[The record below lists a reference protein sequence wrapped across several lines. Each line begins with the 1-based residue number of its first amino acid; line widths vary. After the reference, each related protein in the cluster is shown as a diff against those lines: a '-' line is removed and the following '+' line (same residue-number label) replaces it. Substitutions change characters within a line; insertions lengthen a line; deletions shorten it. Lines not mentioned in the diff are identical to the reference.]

1 MQAELKRVRKTD
13 EDLYDFTSEGIGKIH
28 PHRAVSRHPVHQ
40 VSVHLAEETETPQLL
55 LDPETSPTEHGHHD
69 EFSVSMVKV
78 GHLL

>member
-13 EDLYDFTSEGIGKIH
+13 EDPYDFSSEGIGKIH

-40 VSVHLAEETETPQLL
+40 VSVHLAEGTETSQSL
-55 LDPETSPTEHGHHD
+55 LDLETEHGHHS
-69 EFSVSMVKV
+69 EFSVSMVRI